1 MADKKISALPAASTP
16 LAGTEVLPIVQGGTT
31 DKVSVANLT
40 AGRTVSTGNLNV
52 SGEQTITGAVRS
64 VLKMYGDF
72 AGGTDVGKIQ
82 FYNAVDEFLGQININ
97 NTTGAAGD
105 TSTMDLWVSSAGT
118 PKQAIVFEPTQ
129 NVRLP
134 AGNLVLSTA
143 GKGIDFSAN
152 ANAPGM
158 TSELLTWY
166 EEGVFTL
173 TDSGVKDAVLGT
185 WTFVSGTYTRIGR
198 QVTIN
203 ATFSGTGLGFSAN
216 TGYYRWD
223 GLPFAS
229 AATHSGTW
237 QGIEAFKACAGF
249 AFTAGS
255 NIWIHAAITTQT
267 SDSGIVLTA
276 TYTV

>member
-1 MADKKISALPAASTP
+1 MADKKISALTGATTP
-16 LAGTEVLPIVQGGTT
+16 LAGTEVLPIVQGGSTV
-31 DKVSVANLT
+31 KVSVDNLT
-40 AGRTVSTGNLNV
+40 AGKAVSAASVNVTTGDVTLANNKGVKGFLQDNSAAYNLISRDTNNRVVIDAEGFGTNIGYNAEVVVRNNNLTVSFGNV
-52 SGEQTITGAVRS
+52 I
-64 VLKMYGDF
+64 
-72 AGGTDVGKIQ
+72 VG
-82 FYNAVDEFLGQININ
+82 
-97 NTTGAAGD
+97 
-105 TSTMDLWVSSAGT
+105 
-118 PKQAIVFEPTQ
+118 
-129 NVRLP
+129 
-134 AGNLVLSTA
+134 TA

-158 TSELLTWY
+158 TSEVLNWY

-255 NIWIHAAITTQT
+255 NIWLHAAITTQT